1 MFRNVCDDE
10 YFNESRVAGPVN
22 AIVLIIADTVIQ
34 CWYFAIHVNS
44 PAHFSIPIRCNEYIS
59 VNEFSSFMGNAIFS
73 YLQHFGQA
81 FPFFRNQTLFFIVLW
96 EIQNYISVNRV
107 H

>member
-44 PAHFSIPIRCNEYIS
+44 PAHFSILIRCNEYIS
-59 VNEFSSFMGNAIFS
+59 VNEFSSFMGML
-73 YLQHFGQA
+73 Y
-81 FPFFRNQTLFFIVLW
+81 FRTCNISAKSSRSFATRRYSLLFYDKL
-96 EIQNYISVNRV
+96 
-107 H
+107 